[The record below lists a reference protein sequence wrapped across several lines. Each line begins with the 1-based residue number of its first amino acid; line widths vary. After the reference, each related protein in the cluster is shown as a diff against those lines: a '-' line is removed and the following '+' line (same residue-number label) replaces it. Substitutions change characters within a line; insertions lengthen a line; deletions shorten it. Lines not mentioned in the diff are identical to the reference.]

1 MEDSR
6 YSTATITVADVDA
19 HKGGGTMAAEY
30 SANAA
35 QIVPIG
41 GDVIFT
47 ESPVPCNRGL
57 IYHRDDSGLF
67 RLANRFFRQNVCQ
80 CWRRNTN
87 YEVAFH
93 ANIAVPEDEEIPDD
107 GISLAI
113 AVDGAIDPS
122 STMIFVPADV
132 DELGN
137 VGADIIVTVPF
148 VCSCSS
154 VSIRNTS
161 TIPITVQNANII
173 FDS

>member
-1 MEDSR
+1 
-6 YSTATITVADVDA
+6 
-19 HKGGGTMAAEY
+19 MAAEY

-35 QIVPIG
+35 QIVPVG
-41 GDVIFT
+41 GSVIFT

-57 IYHRDDSGLF
+57 VYHREDSGIF
-67 RLANRFFRQNVCQ
+67 RLANKFFRQNICN

-93 ANIAVPEDEEIPDD
+93 ANIAIPEGEEAPED
-107 GISLAI
+107 GIQLAI
-113 AVDGAIDPS
+113 AIDGDIDPS
-122 STMIFVPADV
+122 STMISDV
-132 DELGN
+132 TEAETFDN
-137 VGADIIVTVPF
+137 VGSDIIVTVPCM
-148 VCSCSS
+148 CSCSS